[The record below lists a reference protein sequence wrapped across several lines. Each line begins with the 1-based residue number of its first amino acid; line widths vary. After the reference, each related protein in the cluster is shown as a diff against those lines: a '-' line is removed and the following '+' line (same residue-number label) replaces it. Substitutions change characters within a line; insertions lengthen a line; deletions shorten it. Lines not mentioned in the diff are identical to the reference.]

1 MFKRYRRVL
10 MLLAGLALGGC
21 YDDGTAVVVHEPGVY
36 KGKSD
41 PLLATNATARA
52 DQLKARFNGIQTD
65 R

>member
-1 MFKRYRRVL
+1 MYKRYRL
-10 MLLAGLALGGC
+10 GLLLVAGLLLGGC
-21 YDDGTAVVVHEPGVY
+21 YDDGTAVVGHEPGVY

-41 PLLATNATARA
+41 PLLAANATARA